1 MLFRS
6 GLAARQHVGSSQ
18 TRDRTRVPCIGRR
31 ILNHCATR
39 EVRMSSFLI
48 RELYRN
54 VVIQFPYIG
63 EFSRDVS
70 DIRELYRSVVIQF
83 PYIGEFSRDVSDI
96 DF

>member
-1 MLFRS
+1 
-6 GLAARQHVGSSQ
+6 
-18 TRDRTRVPCIGRR
+18 
-31 ILNHCATR
+31 
-39 EVRMSSFLI
+39 MSSFLI